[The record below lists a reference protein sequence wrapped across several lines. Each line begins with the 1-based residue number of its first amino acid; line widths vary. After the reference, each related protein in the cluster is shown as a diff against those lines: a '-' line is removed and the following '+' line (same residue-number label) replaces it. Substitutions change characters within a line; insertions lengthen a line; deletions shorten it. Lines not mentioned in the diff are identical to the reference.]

1 MLVNRR
7 SAMALLA
14 LSAAYPW
21 AFANEANA
29 AAALRLIIS
38 QDAGGGTDT
47 NARLVAQHLAHHF
60 DGSMS
65 VENDARAG
73 GVTALQ
79 SALSSPPF
87 AMSVFESTII
97 INFAIE
103 DQFPINLN
111 DVAILDNFLIATRVL
126 AVNASTGIKSVADWR
141 ASGKTLRLGTRSEKF
156 YVALEMR
163 LLSKL
168 WGVDVTIVPG
178 YSTIE
183 ARAAFAAGEVDLL
196 LGSYTSVRKLTKDDS
211 ATIIARS
218 TDAAGEDEGS
228 KAVPS
233 AMDYIVDDTLVG
245 LIPVVNKINKL
256 QLAFATSAAGVAD
269 AAPISEALRATKNDP
284 EYLAAAAKAG
294 LVVDTRGSDEIRAE
308 YNELIADF
316 DNVRTEIRKL
326 L

>member
-7 SAMALLA
+7 STMALLA
-14 LSAAYPW
+14 LSAAYPL
-21 AFANEANA
+21 AFANKANA

-97 INFAIE
+97 INSAIE

-141 ASGKTLRLGTRSEKF
+141 ASGKTLRFGTRTPTYFKG
-156 YVALEMR
+156 VEMT

-168 WGVDVTIVPG
+168 
-178 YSTIE
+178 
-183 ARAAFAAGEVDLL
+183 
-196 LGSYTSVRKLTKDDS
+196 
-211 ATIIARS
+211 
-218 TDAAGEDEGS
+218 
-228 KAVPS
+228 
-233 AMDYIVDDTLVG
+233 
-245 LIPVVNKINKL
+245 
-256 QLAFATSAAGVAD
+256 
-269 AAPISEALRATKNDP
+269 
-284 EYLAAAAKAG
+284 
-294 LVVDTRGSDEIRAE
+294 
-308 YNELIADF
+308 
-316 DNVRTEIRKL
+316 
-326 L
+326 